1 MEEIVEY
8 LPHVNASLNTLAT
21 ILLVTGFVLVKRG
34 NQKAHKIAM
43 MSCFGV
49 SVVFLLSYLTYHF
62 NVPSKKFPAESFP
75 AAKYPYYL
83 VLLTHVLLAA
93 TVPFLAIA
101 SIWFAIKNRIETHKK
116 LVKWTFPIW
125 LYVSVTGVV
134 VYLMLY
140 IWFVEK

>member
-1 MEEIVEY
+1 MDFVEK

-21 ILLVTGFVLVKRG
+21 CLLLAGFVLVKRG
-34 NQKAHKIAM
+34 NLKAHKIAM
-43 MSCFGV
+43 LSCFGV
-49 SVVFLLSYLTYHF
+49 SVLFLISYLTYHV
-62 NVPSKKFPAESFP
+62 NVPSKKFPGDLYPTAR
-75 AAKYPYYL
+75 YPYYL
-83 VLLTHVLLAA
+83 ILLTHVLLAA

-101 SIWFAIKNRIETHKK
+101 SIWFALKDRIEIHKK

-125 LYVSVTGVV
+125 LYVSITGVV